1 MHDHTKQ
8 QLEET
13 IKRIL
18 KPFIYHK
25 YGKTYIGHAETEGAL
40 RVEGMVLQ
48 LGKEIQQALKSQA
61 EMIRAEMDSTIGSLN
76 GLGGCEC
83 CISKV
88 NKQKAKLDEL
98 INSFE

>member
-8 QLEET
+8 QLEALINDFNEL
-13 IKRIL
+13 IK
-18 KPFIYHK
+18 K
-25 YGKTYIGHAETEGAL
+25 HAPNSYPHLIDSDDNDGERL
-40 RVEGMVLQ
+40 RN
-48 LGKEIQQALKSQA
+48 KIKQALKSQA

-88 NKQKAKLDEL
+88 NKQKANIDEL